1 MNWTYALLALVA
13 GALLPLQA
21 LVNARLGHATA
32 GGLFASACSFL
43 VGTLVL
49 ACVLALTRTP
59 IPSADALLRLPPWI
73 WAGGLLGAAFVL
85 VATLAIPRIG
95 AASLVAL
102 VVLGQM
108 CAALLLDRF
117 GILQAAREVN
127 ATRLLG
133 AALVV
138 AGVVLVLQP
147 WKAAR

>member
-1 MNWTYALLALVA
+1 MNWTYALLALLA

-21 LVNARLGHATA
+21 LINARLGHATA

-43 VGTLVL
+43 VGTLALAVVL
-49 ACVLALTRTP
+49 AVSRPALPT
-59 IPSADALLRLPPWI
+59 ADALLRLPPWI
-73 WAGGLLGAAFVL
+73 WAGGLLGAAFVV
-85 VATLAIPRIG
+85 VATLAVPRIG

-108 CAALLLDRF
+108 ASALLLDRF
-117 GILQAAREVN
+117 GVLQTARAVD
-127 ATRLLG
+127 ASRLLG

-147 WKAAR
+147 WKAR

>member
-1 MNWTYALLALVA
+1 MNWTYALLALLA

-21 LVNARLGHATA
+21 LINARLGHATA

-43 VGTLVL
+43 VGTLALAVVL
-49 ACVLALTRTP
+49 LVSRPAVPA
-59 IPSADALLRLPPWI
+59 ADALLRLPPWI
-73 WAGGLLGAAFVL
+73 WAGGLLGAAFV
-85 VATLAIPRIG
+85 VIATLAVPRIG

-108 CAALLLDRF
+108 AAALLLDRF
-117 GILQAAREVN
+117 GVLQAARAVD
-127 ATRLLG
+127 ASRLLG

-147 WKAAR
+147 WKAR

>member
-1 MNWTYALLALVA
+1 MNWTYAFLALLA

-21 LVNARLGHATA
+21 LINARLGHATA

-43 VGTLVL
+43 VGTLALAVVL
-49 ACVLALTRTP
+49 LVSRPAVPAT
-59 IPSADALLRLPPWI
+59 DALLRLPPWI
-73 WAGGLLGAAFVL
+73 WAGGLLGAAFV
-85 VATLAIPRIG
+85 VIATLAVPRIG

-108 CAALLLDRF
+108 ASALLLDRF
-117 GILQAAREVN
+117 GVLQAARAVD
-127 ATRLLG
+127 ASRLLG

-147 WKAAR
+147 WKAR

>member
-49 ACVLALTRTP
+49 WTVLAVSRPAWPTT
-59 IPSADALLRLPPWI
+59 DGLLRLPAWM
-73 WAGGLLGAAFVL
+73 WAGGVLGAAFVAI
-85 VATLAIPRIG
+85 ATLAVPRIG

-108 CAALLLDRF
+108 GAALALDRF
-117 GILQAAREVN
+117 GILQAARPVD
-127 ATRLLG
+127 ASRLFG
-133 AALVV
+133 ALLVV
-138 AGVVLVLQP
+138 AGVVLVMQP
-147 WKAAR
+147 WKAR

>member
-21 LVNARLGHATA
+21 LVNARLGQATA

-43 VGTLVL
+43 VGTLAL
-49 ACVLALTRTP
+49 ACVLAVTRTAL
-59 IPSADALLRLPPWI
+59 PSGESLLRLPAWI
-73 WAGGLLGAAFVL
+73 WAGGVLGAAFVL
-85 VATLAIPRIG
+85 IATLAIPRIG
-95 AASLVAL
+95 AASLVAV

-108 CAALLLDRF
+108 IAALVLDRF

-133 AALVV
+133 ALLVV
-138 AGVVLVLQP
+138 AGVVLVLEP
-147 WKAAR
+147 WKTAR

>member
-21 LVNARLGHATA
+21 LINARLGHATA

-43 VGTLVL
+43 VGTLALSLVL
-49 ACVLALTRTP
+49 LVARPAWP
-59 IPSADALLRLPPWI
+59 ASEALLRLPPWM
-73 WAGGLLGAAFVL
+73 WAGGLLGAAFVV
-85 VATLAIPRIG
+85 VATLAVPRIG
-95 AASLVAL
+95 AASLVAV

-108 CAALLLDRF
+108 AAALLLDRY
-117 GILQAAREVN
+117 GVLQPAR
-127 ATRLLG
+127 AIDASRLLG

-147 WKAAR
+147 WKR

>member
-1 MNWTYALLALVA
+1 MNWTYAFLALFA

-21 LVNARLGHATA
+21 LINARLAHSTA

-43 VGTLVL
+43 VGTLALAVVL
-49 ACVLALTRTP
+49 LVSRPAVPA
-59 IPSADALLRLPPWI
+59 ADALLRLPPWI
-73 WAGGLLGAAFVL
+73 WAGGLLGAAFV
-85 VATLAIPRIG
+85 VIATLAVPRIG

-108 CAALLLDRF
+108 ASALLLDRF
-117 GILQAAREVN
+117 GVLQAARAVD
-127 ATRLLG
+127 ASRLLG

-147 WKAAR
+147 WKAR